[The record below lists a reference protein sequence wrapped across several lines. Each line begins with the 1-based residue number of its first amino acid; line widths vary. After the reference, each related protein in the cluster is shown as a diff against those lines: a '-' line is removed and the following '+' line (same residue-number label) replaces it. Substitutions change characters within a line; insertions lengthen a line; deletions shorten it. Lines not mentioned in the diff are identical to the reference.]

1 VTTEPSVLDAFRFPS
16 DWNRNKF
23 RWIIENRKVLTI
35 DDLPL
40 LGANLVLGVTER
52 FEGDGRPTASEDLSK
67 YKVVGPGDVIMNPL
81 GKPHG
86 SIGRSSVKGITSPA
100 YWVLRGN
107 PELLVSK
114 YLHYL
119 LRSDV
124 LINEYKRRSKNLPPN
139 QFDLPWEQFRDFE
152 VPLPPIEEQRRIADY
167 LDEQVSRI
175 DKLIRL
181 REVQVESFWAS
192 VHSRLSDL
200 FLVGLHGQIRL
211 KRLIKDETLGIW
223 GEEQGE
229 NPLDVYVAR
238 VADFDRKT
246 FTLGSVET
254 IRSIEPRQFV
264 SRRVSKGDLLL
275 ERSGGGAKSPVG
287 CAVYVEEDL
296 PNLVS
301 SNFVSRIR
309 ATSGVDARYLSL
321 LFAALYANGH
331 QTPHSSQTTGI
342 QNLNT
347 ESYFQIEV
355 PLLTESQQIEIMRV
369 GENLIQSTDGTV
381 KKFEVSTA
389 LLKEYKTSLITAAV
403 TGQFDI
409 TTGRSVA

>member
-1 VTTEPSVLDAFRFPS
+1 
-16 DWNRNKF
+16 
-23 RWIIENRKVLTI
+23 
-35 DDLPL
+35 
-40 LGANLVLGVTER
+40 
-52 FEGDGRPTASEDLSK
+52 
-67 YKVVGPGDVIMNPL
+67 
-81 GKPHG
+81 
-86 SIGRSSVKGITSPA
+86 
-100 YWVLRGN
+100 
-107 PELLVSK
+107 
-114 YLHYL
+114 
-119 LRSDV
+119 